1 MGENITIVIKYYGD
15 SMNKKIGV
23 ILVIA
28 FIALIAMGTVSAGWF
43 DFLGGGNSNKVT
55 IGYLPSDHDSALF
68 VADQQGLYKEKG
80 IETELVQFNN
90 GGDLMTAMASG
101 KVDVGYVGIS
111 PVLSSVE
118 KGVPVKI
125 ISAAQNEG
133 SGVIVSSNSGINSAA
148 DLNGKNVATP
158 GEASIQYV
166 LLNILLKNNGLSI
179 DKVNSSAMKTPSI
192 NDAIKSNTLDAGV
205 TFQPFVSSSEADGN
219 KVLMNSS
226 QISPNHPCC
235 VVVASQDLIDKN
247 PDLVKNIT
255 AIHENATNYINEN
268 VQNNASSVVK
278 LLPKDIVSNED
289 VEAKSLA
296 SFPFIS
302 GLNDTY
308 KANVDAFMKVEV
320 DLGIL
325 NSTIPHDKLYWEGK

>member
-1 MGENITIVIKYYGD
+1 
-15 SMNKKIGV
+15 MNKKIGV
-23 ILVIA
+23 ILAV
-28 FIALIAMGTVSAGWF
+28 ALIALLAMGSVSAGWF
-43 DFLGGGNSNKVT
+43 DFLGGDSGNKVT

-68 VADQQGLYKEKG
+68 VADAQGLYKEKG

-133 SGVIVSSNSGINSAA
+133 SGIIISNNSGISSAS
-148 DLNGKNVATP
+148 DLSGKNIATP

-166 LLNILLKNNGLSI
+166 LLNYYLNSTGLSM
-179 DKVNSSAMKTPSI
+179 DKVNASAMKTPSI
-192 NDAIKSNTLDAGV
+192 NDAIRTNTIDAGV
-205 TFQPFVSSSEADGN
+205 TFQPFVSSSEAAGN
-219 KVLMNSS
+219 GVLAKSS
-226 QISPNHPCC
+226 DILPNHPCC
-235 VVVASQDLIDKN
+235 VVVASQDLIDKH
-247 PDLVKNIT
+247 PDTVKNIV
-255 AIHENATNYINEN
+255 AIHENATNFINDN
-268 VQNNASSVVK
+268 VKNNASAVVD
-278 LLPKDIVSNED
+278 LLPKDIVSDKN
-289 VEAKSLA
+289 VEANSLA

-308 KANVDAFMKVEV
+308 KANVDSFMQLEV
-320 DLGIL
+320 DLGFL
-325 NSTIPHDKLYWEGK
+325 NNTIPHDKLYWEGK